1 MSKQIGVF
9 AEILVVIYIAHL
21 WTGSGVTAAEI
32 EQVCV
37 KGKQATYAG
46 ETIACYSDAGCQHA
60 ASMGGEPIRDYDVG
74 SAPYALARGKIAA
87 IVTSS
92 PGLAKKVR
100 ELGGT
105 CAPAGR
111 P

>member
-9 AEILVVIYIAHL
+9 AEILVLVCMATL
-21 WTGSGVTAAEI
+21 WTVSGVAAADI
-32 EQVCV
+32 EQVCI

-46 ETIACYSDAGCQHA
+46 ETIACYSDAGCHYA
-60 ASMGGEPIRDYDVG
+60 ESMGDEPIRDYDVS

-92 PGLAKKVR
+92 PGLAKKVP

-105 CAPAGR
+105 CARAHGR
-111 P
+111 